1 MKNLFLN
8 HSPKKILNYFSEI
21 SEIPRG
27 SANEKAISDYLV
39 EFSKKRNLEVYQ
51 DTYNNIL
58 IKKPATSGLENSP
71 TVILQGH
78 MDMVCEKN
86 KNTIHDFSTDAIK
99 FKIINDHIYADNTTL
114 GADNG
119 IAIAMFLAIL
129 DSNEIAHP
137 NLEILL
143 TVEEETGL
151 SGALNFDTR
160 HLDGK
165 LLINLDSE
173 DDTEILSS
181 CAGGVRICHRMKL
194 KTIKRPPNF
203 LYYNISISGLNGGHS
218 GMDINKEKANANK
231 LLARVLYSI
240 KKEMKIH
247 IVDIS
252 GGAKDNAIPREA
264 ETLILIDKTEKEN
277 LELIIKQ
284 AQRNFLKEYSSSD
297 NDIKV
302 TLSYL
307 DDTVNNCL
315 DKSTT
320 DKIINLLM
328 ILPNG
333 VQSMN
338 TEIKDLVESSI
349 NIGIVKIEQD
359 YLSIHSA
366 ARSSLISK
374 KKHIINMSYSI
385 AEIMDIECA
394 IDSSYPGWAYEKNSP
409 LRKLAVS
416 VYNKLYGEQPKIVAI
431 HAGVECGIFK
441 EKIPELDIISFGP
454 NIYDVHTPNEH
465 ISISSIKKTWEFL
478 LEILKTLK

>member
-21 SEIPRG
+21 SKIPRG

-39 EFSKKRNLEVYQ
+39 EFSKNRNLEVYQ
-51 DTYNNIL
+51 DIYNNIL
-58 IKKPATSGLENSP
+58 IKKPATAGLENSP

-86 KNTIHDFSTDAIK
+86 KNTIHDFSTDAIE
-99 FKIINDHIYADNTTL
+99 FQIINDHIYADNTTL

-137 NLEILL
+137 SLEILL

-151 SGALNFDTR
+151 SGALNFDAC

-181 CAGGVRICHRMKL
+181 CAGGVRICHKIKL
-194 KTIKRPPNF
+194 KTIKRPPSF
-203 LYYNISISGLNGGHS
+203 LYYNLSISGLKGGHS

-252 GGAKDNAIPREA
+252 GGSKDNAIPREA
-264 ETLILIDKTEKEN
+264 ETSILVDKTEKEN
-277 LELIIKQ
+277 FELIIKQ

-297 NDIKV
+297 DDIKV
-302 TLSYL
+302 TLSYT
-307 DDTVNNCL
+307 DDTINNCL

-349 NIGIVKIEQD
+349 NIGIVKIEED
-359 YLSIHSA
+359 YLNIYSS

-374 KKHIINMSYSI
+374 KKYIINMSNSI
-385 AEIMDIECA
+385 AESMDIKCT
-394 IDSSYPGWAYEKNSP
+394 IDCSYPGWAYEKDSP
-409 LRKLAVS
+409 LRKHAVS
-416 VYNKLYGEQPKIVAI
+416 IYNKLYGEQPKIVAI

-465 ISISSIKKTWEFL
+465 ISISSIKKTWGFL